1 MPLHLGMSAKMDAS
15 LDLGERRPGAL
26 DQGLQRL
33 SRGIK
38 ARLVSPDGGLSG
50 VPSSVV
56 VAIAAVPFAGW
67 LAPTI
72 WLSVLVAFSVG
83 EGIWR
88 RRARARMAARPAP
101 TARFEPLNPF
111 TWLISAGF
119 SLAAMYLVVFFTG
132 AAQTLGVT
140 LYGVVMFQVL
150 ARDYAQ
156 PRRLAANLSAPILSM
171 AFVQTFAAVLIV
183 HRGVPWQMVT
193 LFASPLIVF
202 RAFRAVQYNLTNSHR
217 LEREALS
224 QLGDSESRY
233 RLLAERSPDIII
245 RYDLT
250 GRVEYVSPATRL
262 YGYDPSQVVGRNV
275 TEFLSPGDKARSDA
289 FMANLAAGRPI
300 PQGEENVWDSWT
312 ADGRPV
318 TFEGATSILTDDQGK
333 PIGAMAVLRDITARQ
348 ALEEELRE
356 KRAEAE
362 AAAVAKSQFLANMS
376 HEIRTPLT
384 GVIGFAGLLEA
395 MPDLPDQARRYAG
408 RIHKSADA
416 LLLVVNDVLD
426 FSKLEAGQVVIER
439 RPMDPRA
446 LVDETVDLIRD
457 QAAAKGLAL
466 RVESG
471 PDLPARLQGDG
482 ARLRQVLLNLLT
494 NAVKFTEA
502 GAITVTAGYGE
513 GRLRLAVR
521 DTGVGV
527 PAELAGRLFQR
538 FSQIDGS
545 NSRQHGGSGLGL
557 AICKGLVER
566 MGGEIGVDSQAGVGS
581 TFWFNVD
588 APEVEPS
595 TEAFG
600 EPQGGGDLPTGPAAP
615 ANEGALRLLVVD
627 DVAVNRE
634 LVSIMLAPFD
644 VVVVEAANGPEA
656 VATARSAPFDVIL
669 MDLQM
674 PGMDGMAV
682 AAAIRAGPGPN
693 RAIPIL
699 ALTANVLP
707 SQVEACRKAGMDDH
721 IGKPIAPDELL
732 GKIAHWTS
740 CAAA

>member
-1 MPLHLGMSAKMDAS
+1 MDAS
-15 LDLGERRPGAL
+15 VDRGGTHGGAL
-26 DQGLQRL
+26 AQNVRRL
-33 SRGIK
+33 FHGISG
-38 ARLVSPDGGLSG
+38 RLVAPDGGLTG

-56 VAIAAVPFAGW
+56 VAAAAVPFSGW
-67 LAPTI
+67 LAPSI
-72 WLSVLVAFSVG
+72 WLAMIIVLSAG
-83 EGIWR
+83 EGAWR
-88 RRARARMAARPAP
+88 RRARAKRAAIPAP
-101 TARFEPLNPF
+101 GARSEPLNPF

-119 SLAAMYLVVFFTG
+119 SAAAMYLVVFFSG

-140 LYGVVMFQVL
+140 LYGVVMFQIL
-150 ARDYAQ
+150 ARDYAE
-156 PRRLAANLSAPILSM
+156 PRRLMANLSAPIVSM
-171 AFVQTFAAVLIV
+171 IFVQTFAAVLIV
-183 HRGVPWQMVT
+183 QRGVPWQMVT
-193 LFASPLIVF
+193 LLASPLVVF

-217 LEREALS
+217 LEREALA
-224 QLGDSESRY
+224 QLGDSEARY
-233 RLLAERSPDIII
+233 RLLAERSPDIIL

-250 GRVEYVSPATRL
+250 GQVEYVSPATRL
-262 YGYDPSQVVGRNV
+262 YGYEPDEVVGRDV
-275 TEFLSPGDKARSDA
+275 IEFLAPGDKTRSDA
-289 FMANLAAGRPI
+289 FMQTLAAGEPL
-300 PQGEENVWDSWT
+300 PQGEENVWRSRS
-312 ADGRPV
+312 ADGQLV
-318 TFEGATSILTDDQGK
+318 AFEGATSPLTDEQGRR
-333 PIGAMAVLRDITARQ
+333 IGAMAVLRDITARL
-348 ALEEELRE
+348 ALEAELRD

-384 GVIGFAGLLEA
+384 GVIGFARLLEA
-395 MPDLPDQARRYAG
+395 IADLPAQARQYAG

-426 FSKLEAGQVVIER
+426 FSKLEAGQVEIER

-446 LVDETVDLIRD
+446 VVEETVDLVRD

-466 RVESG
+466 RVEAG
-471 PDLPARLQGDG
+471 EHLPGRLMGDC

-494 NAVKFTEA
+494 NAVKFTAA
-502 GAITVTAGYGE
+502 GEIAVSAGYDA
-513 GRLRLAVR
+513 GRLRVAVR

-566 MGGEIGVDSQAGVGS
+566 MGGEIGVESQAGVGS
-581 TFWFNVD
+581 TFWFTVE
-588 APEVEPS
+588 APEADGSDGAVS
-595 TEAFG
+595 LA
-600 EPQGGGDLPTGPAAP
+600 GPAAAP
-615 ANEGALRLLVVD
+615 ATEAGGAVGEGALSLLLVD

-644 VVVVEAANGPEA
+644 VRVVEAASGPEA
-656 VATARSAPFDVIL
+656 VAAAGRTPFDLIL

-674 PGMDGMAV
+674 PGMDGMAA
-682 AAAIRAGPGPN
+682 AAAIRAAPGPN
-693 RAIPIL
+693 RATPIL

-721 IGKPIAPDELL
+721 IGKPIAPEELL
-732 GKIAHWTS
+732 GKIAQWTAR
-740 CAAA
+740 AAA

>member
-1 MPLHLGMSAKMDAS
+1 MDAS
-15 LDLGERRPGAL
+15 VDLGARRESALARGLERLFREIA
-26 DQGLQRL
+26 R
-33 SRGIK
+33 
-38 ARLVSPDGGLSG
+38 RLVAPDGGLTG

-56 VAIAAVPFAGW
+56 LAAAAVPFAGW
-67 LAPTI
+67 LAPSI
-72 WLSVLVAFSVG
+72 WLSAIVALSVG
-83 EGIWR
+83 EGVWR
-88 RRARARMAARPAP
+88 RRARARLAAAPAP
-101 TARFEPLNPF
+101 AGRSEPLNPF

-119 SLAAMYLVVFFTG
+119 SVAAMYLVVFFTG

-140 LYGVVMFQVL
+140 LYGVVMFQIL

-171 AFVQTFAAVLIV
+171 VFVQTFAAILIFQ
-183 HRGVPWQMVT
+183 RGVPWQMVT
-193 LFASPLIVF
+193 LLASPLIVF

-217 LEREALS
+217 LEREALA
-224 QLGDSESRY
+224 QLGDSEARY
-233 RLLAERSPDIII
+233 RLLAERSPDIIL
-245 RYDLT
+245 RYDLA

-262 YGYDPSQVVGRNV
+262 YGYEPSQVVGRNV
-275 TEFLSPGDKARSDA
+275 TEFLAPGDKARSDA
-289 FMANLAAGRPI
+289 FMATLAAGAPL
-300 PQGEENVWDSWT
+300 PQGEENVWRSWA
-312 ADGRPV
+312 ADGRMV
-318 TFEGATSILTDDQGK
+318 AFEGATSILVDDQGRR
-333 PIGAMAVLRDITARQ
+333 IGAMAVLRDITARQ
-348 ALEEELRE
+348 ALEAELRD

-395 MPDLPDQARRYAG
+395 IPDLPDQARRYAG

-426 FSKLEAGQVVIER
+426 FSKLEAGQVEIER

-446 LVDETVDLIRD
+446 VVEETVDLIRD

-466 RVESG
+466 RVEAG
-471 PDLPARLQGDG
+471 PELPAALLGDC

-494 NAVKFTEA
+494 NAVKFTA
-502 GAITVTAGYGE
+502 TGQITVTAGYDG
-513 GRLRLAVR
+513 GRLRVAVR
-521 DTGVGV
+521 DTGVGI

-566 MGGEIGVDSQAGVGS
+566 MGGEIGVDSQTGVGS
-581 TFWFNVD
+581 TFWFTVD
-588 APEVEPS
+588 APEG
-595 TEAFG
+595 EAEAEAPVAAAQSPVG
-600 EPQGGGDLPTGPAAP
+600 AAGVSSPAS
-615 ANEGALRLLVVD
+615 EGALRLLVVD

-644 VVVVEAANGPEA
+644 VRIVEAASGPA
-656 VATARSAPFDVIL
+656 ALDAASAAPFDLIL

-674 PGMDGMAV
+674 PGMDGMAA
-682 AAAIRAGPGPN
+682 AAAIRAAPGPN
-693 RAIPIL
+693 RATPIV

-721 IGKPIAPDELL
+721 IGKPIAPEELL
-732 GKIAHWTS
+732 GKIARWTTR
-740 CAAA
+740 AAA